1 MQDLLVPAGVVP
13 DDAAELLDA
22 IIRDGLVQVVFQPI
36 VYLATGGL
44 VGYEALVR
52 GPSDSLLYSPVAL
65 FGQAE
70 LLGVSAQLD
79 RVCIGAVLREF
90 ARQQLPGTLFVNV
103 IPDTLLGE
111 HLPPGD
117 LLAMLDAAAVA
128 PSRVVLELTETR
140 PHAGYRA
147 LCQVAAELRAGGLRL
162 ALDDLGEGFSN
173 LRLWSE
179 LRPDLVKLDK
189 YFVQQMHQDALKLQF
204 VRSLVDMARA
214 AGAVLVAEGVEQPEE
229 LAALRELGVVMGQG
243 YLVARPLALPAR
255 HGNYLLPVPTAG
267 KVGRQLPV
275 ARELLLDIPYLTD
288 ASCCDEAYRLFAD
301 NPALF
306 AVPVLRDRRPL
317 ALLSRHRVLETFA
330 KPFNRELLGKKPCLT
345 LADMSPLV
353 VAADTD
359 IQTLSALASA
369 DRRHLVNGFIIVED
383 AAYLGMGTGHEL
395 MRMISEMQLAAARYA
410 NPLTG
415 LPGNVPISD
424 EVARRLDCGQPFVV
438 AYVDLDHFKPFND
451 HYGYGAGDDMIRL
464 LGAILE
470 AAVEPLL
477 DFVGHIGGDDFVVLL
492 QSCNWRQRLQQVLQQ
507 FDLSVPTLFLPA
519 DRAAGGFEVVDRDGR
534 LRFFPL
540 TSVSIGV
547 LPVQPGCYASH
558 YEVASAATMAK
569 KAAKK
574 QAGSVLFVEPACGC
588 TAMVQAMP
596 VFE

>member
-1 MQDLLVPAGVVP
+1 MQDPLVLGAAAGG
-13 DDAAELLDA
+13 AADLLDA

-65 FGQAE
+65 FEQAAQC
-70 LLGVSAQLD
+70 GVLAQLD

-111 HLPPGD
+111 HLPAAE
-117 LLAMLDAAAVA
+117 LLAMLAAAGVA
-128 PSRVVLELTETR
+128 PARVVLELTETR

-147 LCQVAAELRAGGLRL
+147 LCRVAAALRAGGLRL

-189 YFVQQMHQDALKLQF
+189 YFVQQIHQDALKLQF

-214 AGAVLVAEGVEQPEE
+214 AGAVLVAEGIELPEE
-229 LAALRELGVVMGQG
+229 LAVLRELGVVMGQG
-243 YLVARPLALPAR
+243 YLVARPVAQPPR
-255 HGNYLLPVPTAG
+255 HGNYLLPVPAAG

-275 ARELLLDIPYLTD
+275 ARELLLDMPFLTD
-288 ASCCDEAYRLFAD
+288 QSRCDEAYRLFAD

-306 AVPVLRDRRPL
+306 AVPVLRGQRPL

-330 KPFNRELLGKKPCLT
+330 KPFNRELLAKKPCLA

-359 IQTLSALASA
+359 IQTLSALAAA

-395 MRMISEMQLAAARYA
+395 MRVISEMQLAAARYA

-424 EVARRLDCGQPFVV
+424 EVARLLAGGQPFVV

-470 AAVEPLL
+470 AAVDPLL

-492 QSCNWRQRLQQVLQQ
+492 QSCNWQQRLRQVLLQ
-507 FDLSVPTLFLPA
+507 FDLSVPTLFLAA
-519 DRAAGGFEVVDRDGR
+519 DRAAGGFEMADRDGR

-547 LPVQPGCYASH
+547 LPVQPGCYTSH
-558 YEVASAATMAK
+558 YQVASAATSAK
-569 KAAKK
+569 KSAKK
-574 QAGSVLFVEPACGC
+574 QEGSVLFIEAAAVGTTLVRA
-588 TAMVQAMP
+588 VP